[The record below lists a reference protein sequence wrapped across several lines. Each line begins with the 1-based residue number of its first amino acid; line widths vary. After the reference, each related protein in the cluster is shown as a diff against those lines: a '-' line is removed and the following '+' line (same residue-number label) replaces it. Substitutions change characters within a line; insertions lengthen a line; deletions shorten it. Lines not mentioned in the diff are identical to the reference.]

1 MKTIKLN
8 NGVEMPV
15 LGYGVFL
22 VNSEE
27 CERCVLDAI
36 EVGYRLIDTA
46 QAYYNE
52 DGVGRAIETCGVPRN
67 ELFITTKVW
76 ISNAGEE
83 KAFRSIGESLRKL
96 KTDYIDLLL
105 IHQPFGDYYGTYR
118 AMERAYRDGMVR
130 AIGLS
135 NFYDAR
141 FVDLVENVEV
151 KPSVL
156 QLETHVFSQQKR
168 MRELIND
175 YGMHLMA
182 WGPLAQG
189 SDRLFTDET
198 LKAIGTK
205 YGKTNAQVALKFLTS
220 EGIVAIPKSIH
231 KDRMASNFDIADFE
245 LTEEDFSEGTIDIL
259 SILNKSGLAASRS
272 EARRNVEQGGV
283 SVDGNPVKDIK
294 AVYSREQFG
303 DGMIVKRGKKNFK
316 KIVLK

>member
-27 CERCVLDAI
+27 CERCALDAI

-52 DGVGRAIETCGVPRN
+52 DGVGRAIEKCGVPRN

-118 AMERAYRDGMVR
+118 AMEAAYRDGMVR

-168 MRELIND
+168 MRELINE

-245 LTEEDFSEGTIDIL
+245 LTEEDKETIRRMDTGKL
-259 SILNKSGLAASRS
+259 KVDFNDPDM
-272 EARRNVEQGGV
+272 ARYLLEYDRKF
-283 SVDGNPVKDIK
+283 NPN
-294 AVYSREQFG
+294 S
-303 DGMIVKRGKKNFK
+303 
-316 KIVLK
+316 

>member
-27 CERCVLDAI
+27 CERCALDAI

-52 DGVGRAIETCGVPRN
+52 DGVGRAIEKCGVPRN

-118 AMERAYRDGMVR
+118 AMERVYRDGMVR

-168 MRELIND
+168 MRELINE

-245 LTEEDFSEGTIDIL
+245 LTEEDKETIRRMDTGKL
-259 SILNKSGLAASRS
+259 KVDFNDPDM
-272 EARRNVEQGGV
+272 ARYLLEYDRKF
-283 SVDGNPVKDIK
+283 NPN
-294 AVYSREQFG
+294 S
-303 DGMIVKRGKKNFK
+303 
-316 KIVLK
+316 

>member
-27 CERCVLDAI
+27 CERCALDAI

-52 DGVGRAIETCGVPRN
+52 DGVGRAIEKCGVPRN
-67 ELFITTKVW
+67 ELLITTKVW

-118 AMERAYRDGMVR
+118 AMERVYRDGMVR

-168 MRELIND
+168 MRELIDD

-198 LKAIGTK
+198 LKTIGTK

-231 KDRMASNFDIADFE
+231 KDRMASNFNIADFE
-245 LTEEDFSEGTIDIL
+245 LTEEDKETIRRMDTGKL
-259 SILNKSGLAASRS
+259 KVDFNDPDM
-272 EARRNVEQGGV
+272 ARYLLEY
-283 SVDGNPVKDIK
+283 DKKFNPN
-294 AVYSREQFG
+294 S
-303 DGMIVKRGKKNFK
+303 
-316 KIVLK
+316 

>member
-27 CERCVLDAI
+27 CERCALDAI

-52 DGVGRAIETCGVPRN
+52 DGVARAIEKCGVPRN

-118 AMERAYRDGMVR
+118 AMERVYRDGMVR

-156 QLETHVFSQQKR
+156 QLETHVFSQQKG
-168 MRELIND
+168 MRELIDD

-245 LTEEDFSEGTIDIL
+245 LTEEDKETIRKMDTGKL
-259 SILNKSGLAASRS
+259 KVDFNDPDM
-272 EARRNVEQGGV
+272 ARYLLEY
-283 SVDGNPVKDIK
+283 DKKFNPN
-294 AVYSREQFG
+294 S
-303 DGMIVKRGKKNFK
+303 
-316 KIVLK
+316 

>member
-27 CERCVLDAI
+27 CERCALDAI

-52 DGVGRAIETCGVPRN
+52 DGVGRAIEKCGVPRN

-118 AMERAYRDGMVR
+118 AMERVYRDGMVR

-168 MRELIND
+168 MRELIDD

-198 LKAIGTK
+198 LKTIGTK

-231 KDRMASNFDIADFE
+231 KDRMASNFNIADFE
-245 LTEEDFSEGTIDIL
+245 LTEEDKETIRRMDTGKL
-259 SILNKSGLAASRS
+259 KVDFNDPDM
-272 EARRNVEQGGV
+272 ARYLLEY
-283 SVDGNPVKDIK
+283 DKKFNPN
-294 AVYSREQFG
+294 S
-303 DGMIVKRGKKNFK
+303 
-316 KIVLK
+316 

>member
-52 DGVGRAIETCGVPRN
+52 DGVGRAIEKCGVPRN

-118 AMERAYRDGMVR
+118 AMERAYRAGMVR

-135 NFYDAR
+135 NFYDVR

-168 MRELIND
+168 MRELINE

-231 KDRMASNFDIADFE
+231 KDRMASNFNIADFE
-245 LTEEDFSEGTIDIL
+245 LTEEDKETIRRMDTGKL
-259 SILNKSGLAASRS
+259 KVDFNDPDM
-272 EARRNVEQGGV
+272 ARYLLEY
-283 SVDGNPVKDIK
+283 DKKFNPN
-294 AVYSREQFG
+294 S
-303 DGMIVKRGKKNFK
+303 
-316 KIVLK
+316 

>member
-27 CERCVLDAI
+27 CERCALDAI

-52 DGVGRAIETCGVPRN
+52 DGVGRAIEKCGVPRN

-118 AMERAYRDGMVR
+118 AMERAYRDSMVR

-168 MRELIND
+168 MRELIDD

-198 LKAIGTK
+198 LKTIGTK

-231 KDRMASNFDIADFE
+231 KDRMASNFNIADFE
-245 LTEEDFSEGTIDIL
+245 LTEEDKETIRRMDTGKL
-259 SILNKSGLAASRS
+259 KVDFNDPDM
-272 EARRNVEQGGV
+272 ARYLLEY
-283 SVDGNPVKDIK
+283 DKKFNPN
-294 AVYSREQFG
+294 S
-303 DGMIVKRGKKNFK
+303 
-316 KIVLK
+316 

>member
-27 CERCVLDAI
+27 CERCALDAI

-52 DGVGRAIETCGVPRN
+52 DGVGRAIEKCGVPRN

-96 KTDYIDLLL
+96 KTNYIDLLL

-118 AMERAYRDGMVR
+118 AMERVYRDGMVR

-168 MRELIND
+168 MRELIDD

-198 LKAIGTK
+198 LKTIGTK

-231 KDRMASNFDIADFE
+231 KDRMASNFNIADFE
-245 LTEEDFSEGTIDIL
+245 LTEEDKETIRRMDTGKL
-259 SILNKSGLAASRS
+259 KVDFNDPDM
-272 EARRNVEQGGV
+272 ARYLLEY
-283 SVDGNPVKDIK
+283 DKKFNPN
-294 AVYSREQFG
+294 S
-303 DGMIVKRGKKNFK
+303 
-316 KIVLK
+316 

>member
-27 CERCVLDAI
+27 CERCALDAI

-52 DGVGRAIETCGVPRN
+52 DGVGRAIEKCGVPRN

-83 KAFRSIGESLRKL
+83 KAFRSIGESLRKM

-118 AMERAYRDGMVR
+118 AMERVYRDGMVR

-168 MRELIND
+168 MRELIDD

-198 LKAIGTK
+198 LKTIGTK

-231 KDRMASNFDIADFE
+231 KDRMASNFNIADFE
-245 LTEEDFSEGTIDIL
+245 LTEEDKETIRRMDTGKL
-259 SILNKSGLAASRS
+259 KVDFNDPDM
-272 EARRNVEQGGV
+272 ARYLLEY
-283 SVDGNPVKDIK
+283 DKKFNPN
-294 AVYSREQFG
+294 S
-303 DGMIVKRGKKNFK
+303 
-316 KIVLK
+316 

>member
-27 CERCVLDAI
+27 CERCALDAI

-52 DGVGRAIETCGVPRN
+52 DGVGRAIEKCGVPRN

-105 IHQPFGDYYGTYR
+105 IHQPFGDYYGTYL

-168 MRELIND
+168 MRELID
-175 YGMHLMA
+175 EYGMHLMA

-245 LTEEDFSEGTIDIL
+245 LTEEDKETIRRMDTGKL
-259 SILNKSGLAASRS
+259 KVDFNDPDM
-272 EARRNVEQGGV
+272 ARYLLEY
-283 SVDGNPVKDIK
+283 DKKFNPN
-294 AVYSREQFG
+294 S
-303 DGMIVKRGKKNFK
+303 
-316 KIVLK
+316 

>member
-1 MKTIKLN
+1 MKQLLHKIARYFLPVLFISYIGCISLFTHSHVV
-8 NGVEMPV
+8 NGVTIVHSHPYKPGTEH
-15 LGYGVFL
+15 GHTTAEFQ
-22 VNSEE
+22 
-27 CERCVLDAI
+27 
-36 EVGYRLIDTA
+36 LIHMLSS
-46 QAYYNE
+46 
-52 DGVGRAIETCGVPRN
+52 IETENPSMW
-67 ELFITTKVW
+67 T
-76 ISNAGEE
+76 NAGEE

-151 KPSVL
+151 KPSVF

-168 MRELIND
+168 MRELIDD

-198 LKAIGTK
+198 LKTIGTK

-231 KDRMASNFDIADFE
+231 KDRMASNFNIADFE
-245 LTEEDFSEGTIDIL
+245 LTEEDKETIRRMDTGKL
-259 SILNKSGLAASRS
+259 KVDFNDPDM
-272 EARRNVEQGGV
+272 ARYLLEY
-283 SVDGNPVKDIK
+283 DKKFNPN
-294 AVYSREQFG
+294 S
-303 DGMIVKRGKKNFK
+303 
-316 KIVLK
+316 

>member
-118 AMERAYRDGMVR
+118 AMERAYRVGMVR

-245 LTEEDFSEGTIDIL
+245 LTEEDKETIRKMDTGKL
-259 SILNKSGLAASRS
+259 KVDFNDPDM
-272 EARRNVEQGGV
+272 ARYLLEY
-283 SVDGNPVKDIK
+283 DKKFNPN
-294 AVYSREQFG
+294 S
-303 DGMIVKRGKKNFK
+303 
-316 KIVLK
+316 

>member
-27 CERCVLDAI
+27 CERCALDAI

-52 DGVGRAIETCGVPRN
+52 DGVGRAIEKCGVPRN

-118 AMERAYRDGMVR
+118 AMERVYRDGMVR
-130 AIGLS
+130 S
-135 NFYDAR
+135 MMPD
-141 FVDLVENVEV
+141 
-151 KPSVL
+151 S
-156 QLETHVFSQQKR
+156 
-168 MRELIND
+168 
-175 YGMHLMA
+175 
-182 WGPLAQG
+182 
-189 SDRLFTDET
+189 
-198 LKAIGTK
+198 
-205 YGKTNAQVALKFLTS
+205 
-220 EGIVAIPKSIH
+220 
-231 KDRMASNFDIADFE
+231 
-245 LTEEDFSEGTIDIL
+245 
-259 SILNKSGLAASRS
+259 
-272 EARRNVEQGGV
+272 
-283 SVDGNPVKDIK
+283 
-294 AVYSREQFG
+294 
-303 DGMIVKRGKKNFK
+303 
-316 KIVLK
+316 

>member
-27 CERCVLDAI
+27 CERCALDAI

-52 DGVGRAIETCGVPRN
+52 DGVGRAIEKCGVPRN

-118 AMERAYRDGMVR
+118 AMERVYRDGMVR

-156 QLETHVFSQQKR
+156 QLETHVFSQQKG
-168 MRELIND
+168 MRELIDD
-175 YGMHLMA
+175 YGRHLMA

-245 LTEEDFSEGTIDIL
+245 LTEEDKETIRKMDTGKL
-259 SILNKSGLAASRS
+259 KVDFNDPDM
-272 EARRNVEQGGV
+272 ARYLLEY
-283 SVDGNPVKDIK
+283 DKKFNPN
-294 AVYSREQFG
+294 S
-303 DGMIVKRGKKNFK
+303 
-316 KIVLK
+316 